1 MSFEKIQT
9 VIISEAELEAKR
21 ILEEARGE
29 TDAMLSRAREENE
42 RTFEEAARQAEAA
55 ASRETSR
62 QVGLA
67 RHEGRLQALDAK
79 NRVIDEVFRKAAGRI
94 QALPEQE
101 YLALMA
107 DWLKALP
114 SGVGGILRVSSRDVN
129 RFSGAFLEGINKER
143 SQSGKFTGVE
153 ADSQIAGGFVVIG
166 ENYTMNAT
174 IENKINDLRESLAG
188 DLAKELFGT

>member
-9 VIISEAELEAKR
+9 VIISEAESEAKR
-21 ILEEARGE
+21 IIDEARQE
-29 TDAMLSRAREENE
+29 TDAMLSRVREENE

-67 RHEGRLQALDAK
+67 RHEGRLQVLDAK
-79 NRVIDEVFRKAAGRI
+79 NRVIDEVFRKAAERI
-94 QALPEQE
+94 QSLPEQE

-114 SGVGGILRVSSRDVN
+114 SEVGGVLRVSPRDVS
-129 RFSGAFLEGINKER
+129 RFSKAFLEGINKDRPE
-143 SQSGKFTGVE
+143 SGRFTGAE
-153 ADSQIAGGFVVIG
+153 ADPQVAGGFVVIG

-174 IENKINDLRESLAG
+174 IENKITDLRESLAG
-188 DLAKELFGT
+188 DLAKELFGS